1 MIRLQPN
8 TASQSVYISPYQAKK
23 YLPTF
28 THYLMEFK
36 SMATS
41 KTFRLILN
49 TSQDNSRYTL
59 ASIGTNT
66 DDAVN
71 GSISITESGF
81 YTFKIYGQNSSSN
94 LDPSDASVVGL
105 CQRGLMQVVADEAW
119 TIPSLSI
126 PNNVVYYE

>member
-1 MIRLQPN
+1 
-8 TASQSVYISPYQAKK
+8 
-23 YLPTF
+23 
-28 THYLMEFK
+28 MEFK

-105 CQRGLMQVVADEAW
+105 CQRGLMQVIADEAW
-119 TIPSLSI
+119 TIPALSI

>member
-28 THYLMEFK
+28 THYLIEFK
-36 SMATS
+36 GMATS